1 MTTIQENQIKDFKSY
16 LAQLGYSTSSCYM
29 LPDCIKDFLEYH
41 NGTGTSE
48 LNAVHIHQFYEWLQ
62 IRPNRKRGGGLS
74 ESYVHH
80 HVYGLRI
87 FFNWLE
93 ETGEITYNPMSV
105 LKFKSPES
113 GQREP
118 LTQVEIR
125 QLLENCISL
134 KETAILHL
142 FYSCGLR
149 RSEGEALNIW
159 DIHFKKQI
167 LYVREGKGARRRAI
181 PMTAKV
187 SHDLE
192 SYYLHER
199 AAESKVKDTEA
210 FILNKKG
217 WRMSGDSY
225 NKILKAILQR
235 AAITKEAS
243 LHHLRHSIATHLLE
257 SGLELEKVRDFLGH
271 SHLETTQIYTKV
283 NERQLNKLLSG

>member
-1 MTTIQENQIKDFKSY
+1 MKIIQSY
-16 LAQLGYSTSSCYM
+16 TSQFRQYLVQLGYGKTSIYM
-29 LPDCIKDFLEYH
+29 LPECVKEFLEYA
-41 NGTGTSE
+41 GLPTIDSIT
-48 LNAVHIHQFYEWLQ
+48 AVHINQFCEWLQ
-62 IRPNRKRGGGLS
+62 IRPNKKREGGLS
-74 ESYVHH
+74 ESYINH
-80 HVYGLRI
+80 HVYALRV

-93 ETGEITYNPMSV
+93 ETGEITYNPISV

-118 LTQVEIR
+118 LAQSEIK
-125 QLLENCISL
+125 QLLDNCNTL

-149 RSEGEALNIW
+149 RSEGEALNIR

-181 PMTAKV
+181 PMTEKV
-187 SHDLE
+187 SRDLE
-192 SYYLHER
+192 SYYLYER
-199 AAESKVKDTEA
+199 TIANKTGDTEA
-210 FILNKKG
+210 FMLNKIG
-217 WRMSGDSY
+217 GRMQGDSY
-225 NKILKAILQR
+225 SRILKAILQR
-235 AAITKEAS
+235 AEITRDAS

>member
-1 MTTIQENQIKDFKSY
+1 
-16 LAQLGYSTSSCYM
+16 M
-29 LPDCIKDFLEYH
+29 LTECVKEFLEYA
-41 NGTGTSE
+41 GRSTVESIT
-48 LNAVHIHQFYEWLQ
+48 AVHINQFYEWLQ
-62 IRPNRKRGGGLS
+62 IRPNRKREGGLS
-74 ESYVHH
+74 ESYIHH
-80 HVYGLRI
+80 HIYALRV

-105 LKFKSPES
+105 LKFKTPES

-118 LTQVEIR
+118 LTQIEIK
-125 QLLENCISL
+125 QLLESCISL

-149 RSEGEALNIW
+149 RSEGEGLNIR

-167 LYVREGKGARRRAI
+167 LYVRDGKGARRRAI

-199 AAESKVKDTEA
+199 AAESKVKDIEA

-217 WRMSGDSY
+217 QRMSGNSY

-235 AAITKEAS
+235 AEITKEAS